1 MKKYFPYLIFLSAIC
16 VSFSAA
22 FYSVYGLSKLFS
34 GATLSVILM
43 ASSLE
48 LSKLIIAGALHSYW
62 NNLNLTLKYYL
73 ISAVVVLV
81 LITSAGIYGFLSDAY
96 QQTANKDKLIQTKIE
111 LIKKRQSYFIS
122 QLTDLKS
129 ERESVTNSIS
139 DLRKSLSTDNQ
150 YQTIDKRTGQILTQI
165 QSSNKKGVQLQL
177 DNAILKNDQLDVR
190 ILNLQDS
197 VSKYDLQIIETEQS
211 SDVASELGPL
221 KYLSGLTGKPMD
233 QIVNIFLILLI
244 FVFDP
249 LAISLVL
256 LSLYTFK
263 QQSEQTDVYTEL
275 PNPEPDSNENPY
287 DQMPVE
293 IIEPEK
299 KKRGRPK
306 GSKNIK
312 KDEDENVESTDVLS
326 TDESIEENEN
336 KQVLEESKPKP
347 KRKYQRKVVDTN
359 LTANLA
365 SHIAESL
372 SKKKLS

>member
-62 NNLNLTLKYYL
+62 NNLNPTLKYYL

-177 DNAILKNDQLDVR
+177 DNAISKNDQLDVR

-263 QQSEQTDVYTEL
+263 RQSEQTDVYTEL
-275 PNPEPDSNENPY
+275 PTPEPDLNENPY

-306 GSKNIK
+306 GSKNTK
-312 KDEDENVESTDVLS
+312 KDEDENVDSTDVLS